1 MRQNIRSLRLSEQA
15 FVQREAIDI
24 LKASLGDGASRDV
37 IERAAFEVSDRLVTL
52 EEALIAGDL
61 GAVTR
66 MAARLS
72 SIADNIG
79 MEQFAA
85 VARDLKACVQAQD
98 YNAIAAVS
106 RRLQRV
112 GEASVFT
119 VVDMTDAPVSV

>member
-24 LKASLGDGASRDV
+24 LKTSLGAGPSRDV

-52 EEALIAGDL
+52 EEALLAGDL
-61 GAVTR
+61 DAVAQ

-79 MEQFAA
+79 MAQFAM
-85 VARDLKACVQAQD
+85 VARDLQACVAAQD

-119 VVDMTDAPVSV
+119 VVDMADAPVSV